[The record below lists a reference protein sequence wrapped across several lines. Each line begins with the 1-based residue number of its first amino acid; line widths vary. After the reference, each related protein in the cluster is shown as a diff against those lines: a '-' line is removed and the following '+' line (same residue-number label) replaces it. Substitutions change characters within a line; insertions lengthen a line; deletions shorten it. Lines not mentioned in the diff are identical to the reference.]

1 MVSICDLTTVKMK
14 IPNFQSIYKAG
25 GGAYSHD
32 NSGCN
37 KKWEYQDLYGN
48 DTYGQAITTSFV
60 FKEGDIIELQWH
72 GP

>member
-14 IPNFQSIYKAG
+14 IPNFQYIYKAG

-37 KKWEYQDLYGN
+37 KKWEYQDIYGN
-48 DTYGQAITTSFV
+48 DTYG
-60 FKEGDIIELQWH
+60 
-72 GP
+72 